1 MTRRQYRRIETQPTI
16 TGPLGTPVRLR
27 PPRFD
32 DFAEWRR
39 IRLRDRAIMEPYWV
53 SSEQDWPDRH
63 TARHWVRECLDNWAE
78 ARAVRRVSM
87 VIEVAGR
94 FAGQIELASI
104 DAAAGS
110 AELGIWISSAVA
122 RGGIGAL
129 ALTMMTDFGFDSL
142 GLMRITAPIAPGNI
156 AAAKVAAT
164 AGLRYEARMTTYFDA
179 GGARRDHELWAV
191 TRPDRPDLGFTAVYL
206 ARQRLH
212 PTTTQLPAAP
222 AVPHG
227 PPRVSIA
234 AARLRYQLSRLRRVF
249 RWLRG
254 SAAVALSDSDESG
267 GVLVRSRRVSDFR
280 QRRAARIRNRATLA
294 RDPHMSPAA
303 WLRRHSLR
311 HWLAELA
318 EARAG
323 LRSGP
328 GLTLT
333 ILDDGRFV
341 GEARLH
347 GLDMFDRNIR
357 LSVWTDASVRPE
369 TRASVLRLLVRHAT
383 ERLEILRVAIAIPV
397 SDVAAA
403 AAVAAAG
410 FAEEGRMRGHL
421 DVFGPR
427 GDHDLWAYSHPART
441 AVPDDAPVR
450 GEPVP

>member
-1 MTRRQYRRIETQPTI
+1 MTRRRHRRIEAQPAI
-16 TGPLGTPVRLR
+16 IGPVGTAVRLR

-39 IRLRDRAIMEPYWV
+39 IRLRDRAIIEPYWV
-53 SSEQDWPDRH
+53 SSEQDWPARH
-63 TARHWVRECLDNWAE
+63 TARHWVRECLDNRAD
-78 ARAVRRVSM
+78 ARAGRRMSM

-94 FAGQIELASI
+94 FAGQVELASI

-110 AELGIWISSAVA
+110 AELGIWIGSAVA
-122 RGGIGAL
+122 GGGIGAL
-129 ALTMMTDFGFDSL
+129 VLTMMTVFGFDSL
-142 GLMRITAPIAPGNI
+142 GLMRISAPIAPGNI
-156 AAAKVAAT
+156 AAAKIAT
-164 AGLRYEARMTTYFDA
+164 AAGLRYEARMRAYFDA

-191 TRPDRPDLGFTAVYL
+191 TRADRPDHGFTSDYV

-212 PTTTQLPAAP
+212 PTTTRLPAAS
-222 AVPHG
+222 AAPHG
-227 PPRVSIA
+227 PPPLSIA
-234 AARLRYQLSRLRRVF
+234 AAHLRYQLSRSRRVF

-254 SAAVALSDSDESG
+254 SAAIALTDSDDRG

-280 QRRAARIRNRATLA
+280 QRRAARIRNRVTLA
-294 RDPHMSPAA
+294 RDPHMSLAA

-318 EARAG
+318 EARTG
-323 LRSGP
+323 LRSRP

-357 LSVWTDASVRPE
+357 LSIWTDASARPE
-369 TRASVLRLLVRHAT
+369 LRARVLRLLVHHAT
-383 ERLEILRVAIAIPV
+383 ERLGILRIATAIPV
-397 SDVAAA
+397 SDPAAA
-403 AAVAAAG
+403 AAAAAAG

-427 GDHDLWAYSHPART
+427 GDHDLWAYSHPAGT
-441 AVPDDAPVR
+441 AAP
-450 GEPVP
+450 G